1 MTTPEHDPFGPLVDE
16 TDAAD
21 AAVTAAG
28 TAGAEPAAA
37 ATSSGVPAVLVSS
50 VPRQVLNAYK
60 EQARQRGVLPTGLPP
75 A

>member
-16 TDAAD
+16 TDTADTAD
-21 AAVTAAG
+21 AADESSTA
-28 TAGAEPAAA
+28 
-37 ATSSGVPAVLVSS
+37 SSGVPAVLVSS